1 MNQTNTE
8 VGIMIHSYI
17 TKTSGLRHFPVL
29 NLSMLIMIARSQGTF
44 TGTQYQMAAAET
56 KVMC

>member
-1 MNQTNTE
+1 
-8 VGIMIHSYI
+8 MIHSYV

-29 NLSMLIMIARSQGTF
+29 NLSMLIMITRSQGTF
-44 TGTQYQMAAAET
+44 AGTQYQMTAVET